1 MELYIHIP
9 FCVKKCAYCDFL
21 SFGSDQDDRRRYALA
36 LIQELKYWGQQ
47 LDHPQVET
55 VFIGGGTPSWMEPQ
69 YLAEIIATAR
79 EEFHIL
85 PDCEFTMEMNPGTVT
100 QESLGIYLR
109 SGVNRLSIGLQ
120 SSIDSEL
127 QTLGRI
133 HDYNQFLRSYEKVM
147 EAGFT
152 NINIDIMTGIPG
164 QNLKSLEKTLRNV
177 TGLHP
182 KHISAYDLMIE
193 EGTPF
198 YEKYCFD
205 EVKRHAGMPTEFL
218 PDEETQYQMT
228 RLTEEFL
235 ESKGYHQYEISNFA
249 KDGYQCRH
257 NIGYWTRKEYL
268 GVGLGAASLVREN
281 RWNNIRDM
289 ESYIASCQDPF
300 AVKKGEESTGLPGF
314 MTDLQE
320 LSRKDAMEEF
330 MFLGLRLLA
339 GVSARDFERAFG
351 TTIYGVYGDV
361 LRKHE
366 SEGLLIMKSGQIYL
380 TERGRDVSNE
390 VLCDY
395 LLS

>member
-147 EAGFT
+147 DAGFT
-152 NINIDIMTGIPG
+152 NINTDLISGLYNQSLDKFAT
-164 QNLKSLEKTLRNV
+164 SLEKVERH
-177 TGLHP
+177 GM
-182 KHISAYDLMIE
+182 KHISVYSLIIE

-198 YEKYCFD
+198 YEKYSVD
-205 EVKRHAGMPTEFL
+205 RL
-218 PDEETQYQMT
+218 SDEEYEKWEEEDRRIYDYT
-228 RLTEEFL
+228 REILAAN
-235 ESKGYHQYEISNFA
+235 GYRQYEISNYA
-249 KDGYQCRH
+249 KPGYECLH
-257 NIGYWTRKEYL
+257 NLVYWNRGDYIGI
-268 GVGLGAASLVREN
+268 GIGAASMIH
-281 RWNNIRDM
+281 NIRFSTISSLLDYISLNEKACDRYFEKIFNDVSRLSPNEQM
-289 ESYIASCQDPF
+289 NESIMLGFRKNDGIDLESFDTKFSTSFLEKYKEQVC
-300 AVKKGEESTGLPGF
+300 KWREEGML
-314 MTDLQE
+314 
-320 LSRKDAMEEF
+320 K
-330 MFLGLRLLA
+330 
-339 GVSARDFERAFG
+339 V
-351 TTIYGVYGDV
+351 
-361 LRKHE
+361 
-366 SEGLLIMKSGQIYL
+366 EGGRVYL
-380 TERGRDVSNE
+380 TEKGQSISNMII
-390 VLCDY
+390 VDFMD
-395 LLS
+395 

>member
-1 MELYIHIP
+1 
-9 FCVKKCAYCDFL
+9 
-21 SFGSDQDDRRRYALA
+21 

-55 VFIGGGTPSWMEPQ
+55 VFIGGGTPSWIEPQ

-133 HDYNQFLRSYEKVM
+133 HDYNQFLRSYEKAM
-147 EAGFT
+147 DAGFT

>member
-133 HDYNQFLRSYEKVM
+133 HDYNQFLRSYEKAM
-147 EAGFT
+147 DAGFT

-249 KDGYQCRH
+249 KDGKECIH
-257 NIGYWTRKEYL
+257 NIGYWKRVPYL
-268 GVGLGAASLVREN
+268 GVGLGAASLVDEVRYSNERN
-281 RWNNIRDM
+281 LLKYIERL
-289 ESYIASCQDPF
+289 ESDESPR
-300 AVKKGEESTGLPGF
+300 VEEI
-314 MTDLQE
+314 E
-320 LSRKDAMEEF
+320 LSKRDAISEYMY
-330 MFLGLRLLA
+330 LGLRMNE
-339 GVSARDFERAFG
+339 GINRRDFYETFG
-351 TTIYGVYGDV
+351 NTV
-361 LRKHE
+361 
-366 SEGLLIMKSGQIYL
+366 EGLYDKVIKKNEKLGLLKVAEGRIFL
-380 TERGRDVSNE
+380 TEKGMDVANRVMAE
-390 VLCDY
+390 F
-395 LLS
+395 LLD

>member
-147 EAGFT
+147 DAGFT

-193 EGTPF
+193 EGTP
-198 YEKYCFD
+198 
-205 EVKRHAGMPTEFL
+205 
-218 PDEETQYQMT
+218 
-228 RLTEEFL
+228 
-235 ESKGYHQYEISNFA
+235 
-249 KDGYQCRH
+249 
-257 NIGYWTRKEYL
+257 
-268 GVGLGAASLVREN
+268 
-281 RWNNIRDM
+281 
-289 ESYIASCQDPF
+289 
-300 AVKKGEESTGLPGF
+300 
-314 MTDLQE
+314 
-320 LSRKDAMEEF
+320 
-330 MFLGLRLLA
+330 
-339 GVSARDFERAFG
+339 
-351 TTIYGVYGDV
+351 
-361 LRKHE
+361 
-366 SEGLLIMKSGQIYL
+366 
-380 TERGRDVSNE
+380 
-390 VLCDY
+390 
-395 LLS
+395 